1 MSRTGASTTQPWSR
15 LVAMAT
21 IAFCVAA
28 SAGAADFPTRLPLSA
43 KQWNERG
50 SQLAQE
56 QQWQPAI
63 DAFTEAI
70 KLEPKRSELLVNRA
84 VARQKLG
91 DWSGAEADCTA
102 AATLNPEDTR
112 AFLQRAIARSEQ
124 GRNEEAFADA
134 SRAVRMEPENAQC
147 VFIRHYV
154 ASCIGRHDLGHVAGE
169 NYIGIRGWTDP
180 WSSYVALLNYV
191 SLRRAGND
199 PLAKAALAEA
209 AASLPINDWPMPV
222 IQFLRGDLDE
232 AALFAQALEPDRAT
246 LARYYVGMH
255 HWLAGDEAKAK
266 ELFSAI
272 VATGDRSYLQTKLAE
287 DHLKELPAP
296 APAVPPASKE

>member
-1 MSRTGASTTQPWSR
+1 MSRTGASATGPWSR
-15 LVAMAT
+15 LVATAT
-21 IAFCVAA
+21 IAFCVVA
-28 SAGAADFPTRLPLSA
+28 SASAAEFPTRLPLSA

-50 SQLAQE
+50 SKLAGE

-91 DWSGAEADCTA
+91 DWSGSEADCTA
-102 AATLNPEDTR
+102 AAKLNPEDTR
-112 AFLQRAIARSEQ
+112 AFLQRAIARSEL
-124 GRNEEAFADA
+124 GRTEEAFADA
-134 SRAVRMEPENAQC
+134 SRAVRMEPDNAQC
-147 VFIRHYV
+147 VFIRHYL
-154 ASCIGRHDLGHVAGE
+154 ATRIGRHDLGHVAGE
-169 NYIGIRGWTDP
+169 NYIGIRGWADP
-180 WSSYVALLNYV
+180 WSAYIALLNYV

-199 PLAKAALAEA
+199 PLAKATLAEA
-209 AASLPINDWPMPV
+209 VASLPTNDWPLPV
-222 IQFLRGDLDE
+222 LQFLRGDLDE
-232 AALFAQALEPDRAT
+232 AALLAQALEPDRAT

-255 HWLAGDEAKAK
+255 HWLAGDVAKAR

-287 DHLKELPAP
+287 DHRKEMS
-296 APAVPPASKE
+296 AVPPASKE